1 MRPRLL
7 GVAVLTL
14 GVALAGCAASVPAAT
29 STAPATAS
37 DEGAAAAP
45 TPTAPPTPTATAAA
59 AAAAVFPRCEDLIPI
74 ELLQQNFSTDVVGY
88 TDGGGWTIGQV
99 LPGPVARSA
108 VEKAERAVDCGW
120 GVRGGSDGGV
130 HAAVLELPAEV
141 RDELVS
147 ALRTADGYT
156 EAAIDDA
163 TVFTSA
169 VHGEIA
175 DGAVGYAFE
184 GTTWLAIVGNSKEA
198 AMQSAY
204 LPAAVA
210 ALRAANAG

>member
-7 GVAVLTL
+7 CVAVPTL
-14 GVALAGCAASVPAAT
+14 GVALTGCAVSVPAAT
-29 STAPATAS
+29 STGPATATG
-37 DEGAAAAP
+37 EATEATP
-45 TPTAPPTPTATAAA
+45 TPTPTPTPTQTAV
-59 AAAAVFPRCEDLIPI
+59 VFPRCDDLIPI
-74 ELLQQNFSTDVVGY
+74 ELLQQNFSTDVVAY
-88 TDGGGWTIGQV
+88 TDGGGWTIGQL

-130 HAAVLELPAEV
+130 HAAVLELPAGV

-147 ALRTADGYT
+147 ALRAADGYT
-156 EAAIDDA
+156 EAAIEGF
-163 TVFTSA
+163 TIFTSA

>member
-14 GVALAGCAASVPAAT
+14 GVALAGCAASVSAAT

-45 TPTAPPTPTATAAA
+45 TPTPTPTPTATA

-198 AMQSAY
+198 ATQSAY

>member
-7 GVAVLTL
+7 CVAVLAL

-29 STAPATAS
+29 PTPPEPVATVGS
-37 DEGAAAAP
+37 SAAATPTPTP
-45 TPTAPPTPTATAAA
+45 TPTAAAG
-59 AAAAVFPRCEDLIPI
+59 AVFPRCEDLIPI
-74 ELLQQNFSTDVVGY
+74 ELLQQYFSADAIAY
-88 TDGGGWTIGQV
+88 PDGGGWTVGQL
-99 LPGPVARSA
+99 LPGPVARAA
-108 VEKAERAVDCGW
+108 VEEAARAVDCGW

-130 HAAVLELPAEV
+130 HAGVLELPADV

-147 ALRTADGYT
+147 ALRAADGYT
-156 EAAIDDA
+156 ETAIEGA

-184 GTTWLAIVGNSKEA
+184 GTTWLAIVGNSEEA
-198 AMQSAY
+198 AMRSAY
-204 LPAAVA
+204 LPAALS
-210 ALRAANAG
+210 ALQAANAA

>member
-1 MRPRLL
+1 MRSRLL

-14 GVALAGCAASVPAAT
+14 GVALAGCAASVPESTST

-37 DEGAAAAP
+37 GEGTAAAA
-45 TPTAPPTPTATAAA
+45 APTPTATAAA

-74 ELLQQNFSTDVVGY
+74 ELLQQNFSTDVVAY
-88 TDGGGWTIGQV
+88 TDGGGWTIGQL
-99 LPGPVARSA
+99 LPGPMARSA